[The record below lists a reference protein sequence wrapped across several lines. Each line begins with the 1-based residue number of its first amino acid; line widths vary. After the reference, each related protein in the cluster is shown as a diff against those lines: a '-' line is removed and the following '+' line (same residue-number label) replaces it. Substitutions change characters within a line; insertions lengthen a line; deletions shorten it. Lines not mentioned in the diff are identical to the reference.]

1 MRGPSLQ
8 ATTVLS
14 FAMHL
19 AFLLVA
25 ALILRHSRN
34 VIMPSPYEVSL
45 VGPIGSSQGAATKE
59 IPEQGTATGGP
70 AVRDETRTRTEQ
82 IKQPKKMAKDSK
94 ADAKRLEDQI
104 AALGAKKKMRDIVD
118 LRGKV
123 SSASSVHGQNVSKS
137 ATRGT
142 ASGLSQGTLFDSYY
156 GKITSQIRQ
165 EWVYPDTGDKNLEA
179 VIAVSIARDGTV
191 SIKGIEKSSGNP
203 LFDRL
208 AMRALA
214 KASPVAPPPYEMEIG
229 MRFYP

>member
-8 ATTVLS
+8 RTTFLS
-14 FAMHL
+14 AALHVTF
-19 AFLLVA
+19 FLVA
-25 ALILRHSRN
+25 ALILRQSRN
-34 VIMPSPYEVSL
+34 VVMPSPYEVSL
-45 VGPIGSSQGAATKE
+45 VGPMRSSQGAAPEE
-59 IPEQGTATGGP
+59 ISMQGADEGRP
-70 AVRDETRTRTEQ
+70 AVRDKVQTKLEQ
-82 IKQPKKMAKDSK
+82 IKQPEKTAKDSK

-104 AALGAKKKMRDIVD
+104 AALAAKKKMRHIVD

-123 SSASSVHGQNVSKS
+123 SSVTGAHGRDASKS
-137 ATRGT
+137 PARGKT
-142 ASGLSQGTLFDSYY
+142 TGTSQGTLFDSYY

-165 EWVYPDTGDKNLEA
+165 EWVYPDTGEKNLEA
-179 VIAVSIARDGTV
+179 VISVTIARDGTV
-191 SIKGIEKSSGNP
+191 SVNGIEKSSGNP

>member
-14 FAMHL
+14 AALHL
-19 AFLLVA
+19 TFLLIA

-45 VGPIGSSQGAATKE
+45 VGPISSSRGAVTEE
-59 IPEQGTATGGP
+59 IPMQGESG
-70 AVRDETRTRTEQ
+70 TRITES
-82 IKQPKKMAKDSK
+82 IKQTEKPLKDTK
-94 ADAKRLEDQI
+94 TDLKRLEDRMSEI
-104 AALGAKKKMRDIVD
+104 ASKKKVERMVRLRSIVSIKNND
-118 LRGKV
+118 SSGTQKAAAQGKG
-123 SSASSVHGQNVSKS
+123 SGQ
-137 ATRGT
+137 
-142 ASGLSQGTLFDSYY
+142 SQGTLFDSYY

-165 EWVYPDTGDKNLEA
+165 EWVFPDTGEKNLEA
-179 VIAVSIARDGTV
+179 VIAVTIARDGTV
-191 SIKGIEKSSGNP
+191 SVQGIEKSSGNA
-203 LFDRL
+203 LFDRS

>member
-8 ATTVLS
+8 TTTALS

-19 AFLLVA
+19 AFFLVA

-45 VGPIGSSQGAATKE
+45 IGPISSSQGAATRE
-59 IPEQGTATGGP
+59 IPEQGSDRP
-70 AVRDETRTRTEQ
+70 AVRDEIRTRIEQ
-82 IKQPKKMAKDSK
+82 MKQSKKMAKDSK

-123 SSASSVHGQNVSKS
+123 SSANGVHGRNVSKS
-137 ATRGT
+137 AMRGT
-142 ASGLSQGTLFDSYY
+142 ATGLSQGTLFDSYY

-165 EWVYPDTGDKNLEA
+165 EWVYPDTGEKNLEA
-179 VIAVSIARDGTV
+179 VISVIIARDGTV
-191 SIKGIEKSSGNP
+191 SVKGIDKSSGNP

-229 MRFYP
+229 LRFYP

>member
-14 FAMHL
+14 AALHL
-19 AFLLVA
+19 TFLLIA

-45 VGPIGSSQGAATKE
+45 VGPTSSSRGAVTEE
-59 IPEQGTATGGP
+59 IPMQGESG
-70 AVRDETRTRTEQ
+70 TRTTES
-82 IKQPKKMAKDSK
+82 IKQTEKPLKDTK
-94 ADAKRLEDQI
+94 TDLKRLEDRMSEI
-104 AALGAKKKMRDIVD
+104 ASKKKVERIVR
-118 LRGKV
+118 LRSIVSIKNNDNSGTQKAAAQGKG
-123 SSASSVHGQNVSKS
+123 SGQ
-137 ATRGT
+137 
-142 ASGLSQGTLFDSYY
+142 SQGTLFDSYY

-165 EWVYPDTGDKNLEA
+165 EWVFPDTGEKNLEA
-179 VIAVSIARDGTV
+179 VIAVTIARDGTV
-191 SIKGIEKSSGNP
+191 SVQRIEKSSGNA
-203 LFDRL
+203 LFDRS